1 MERSFHF
8 KDYSLPEGDS
18 YASIEALIIEI
29 CLARILIFGSAI
41 PQRTLDFHAVMI
53 QSVWD
58 QEGKKPLSSH
68 HTFPSFEFHPMNVSA
83 YTC

>member
-1 MERSFHF
+1 MERSFYF
-8 KDYSLPEGDS
+8 EDYSLPQGDS
-18 YASIEALIIEI
+18 YASIEAFIIEI
-29 CLARILIFGSAI
+29 CLAGILIFGSAF

-68 HTFPSFEFHPMNVSA
+68 HTFPSFEFHPTYVSA
-83 YTC
+83 CTC

>member
-8 KDYSLPEGDS
+8 EDYSLPEGNS

-29 CLARILIFGSAI
+29 CLAGILIFRSVVL
-41 PQRTLDFHAVMI
+41 QRTLDFHAVMI

-58 QEGKKPLSSH
+58 QEGKKPLSSY
-68 HTFPSFEFHPMNVSA
+68 HTFPSFEFHPTYVSA
-83 YTC
+83 CTC